1 MEGQIGILGGG
12 FAGVAT
18 ALALDNNDIGYKLYD
33 QKPLL
38 EEPNAGMLLWPSGV
52 ESLKKLGVFDNNDA
66 DVFQLKKYKLY
77 DKLGNPLNTFDLSNY
92 SEGIYSMSRKVL
104 MEKLLNKLDNSKIN
118 LDHSYFKYVADFS
131 KPVKV
136 MFHNGTEEN
145 FDFVMAADGAMS
157 VARLKLVKDG
167 KPEYSN
173 YTIWR
178 GVCDFIPSFFE
189 GDCIYDFIDYKKRF
203 IAYIMPGNK
212 LAWNMVSFESNK
224 FLHQTGNRKRKLTN
238 YLKNWK
244 TELSSIILETEEES
258 IIKSG
263 AFLRPALKNWVPER
277 IFRGGD
283 ANLLL
288 SPLLGLGANFA
299 FQEAVELAET
309 IKKLGLNQFAFDEFE
324 KWRNTK
330 GTILQ
335 DISKRYVTV
344 SQMSTLVALFAG
356 NSTIVNRVRRVITEA
371 ALGQD

>member
-1 MEGQIGILGGG
+1 
-12 FAGVAT
+12 
-18 ALALDNNDIGYKLYD
+18 
-33 QKPLL
+33 
-38 EEPNAGMLLWPSGV
+38 
-52 ESLKKLGVFDNNDA
+52 
-66 DVFQLKKYKLY
+66 
-77 DKLGNPLNTFDLSNY
+77 
-92 SEGIYSMSRKVL
+92 
-104 MEKLLNKLDNSKIN
+104 
-118 LDHSYFKYVADFS
+118 
-131 KPVKV
+131 
-136 MFHNGTEEN
+136 
-145 FDFVMAADGAMS
+145 
-157 VARLKLVKDG
+157 
-167 KPEYSN
+167 
-173 YTIWR
+173 
-178 GVCDFIPSFFE
+178 
-189 GDCIYDFIDYKKRF
+189 
-203 IAYIMPGNK
+203 MPGNK

-244 TELSSIILETEEES
+244 TELSSIILETDEES

-277 IFRGGD
+277 IFLGGD

-356 NSTIVNRVRRVITEA
+356 NSTIVNRIRRVLTEA